1 MIDAIEEELDKQIN
15 RIRPEIL
22 KMAMIRVD
30 RNINPDVKGW
40 AYINPGYNPP
50 VITIQSK
57 VIEEFIKDN
66 IIEVLR
72 HEYSHLLQ
80 GNTIDNEKKINIFK

>member
-1 MIDAIEEELDKQIN
+1 MIEAIEEELDKQIN

-22 KMAMIRVD
+22 KLAMIRVD
-30 RNINPDVKGW
+30 RNTNPDVKGW
-40 AYINPGYNPP
+40 AYINLGMKPP
-50 VITIQSK
+50 IITIQSR

-72 HEYSHLLQ
+72 HEYSHLIQ
-80 GNTIDNEKKINIFK
+80 GNTIDNEKKVNIFK